1 MRPAEQTGG
10 RADLIEYPHA
20 SVLFEVGGATDWVQT
35 GELIQVGGAWRI
47 IDAPTAGAAAVAEQG
62 PADPNN
68 GGIAGATDPKVMAL
82 VNELTE
88 LDKKAPE
95 AGTPPNPALAKHH
108 LARNDLLEKIATECK
123 PEQREP
129 WIRQMADSL
138 STAAQNSAAGD
149 GAAMTRLTRLEEA
162 MAKGAP
168 GSNLA
173 AYVTYREM
181 QADYAVRITKEEYAA
196 AQKEWVDRL
205 TKFVEAYPKADD
217 AADALLQ
224 LGMVNEFLNKEVEA
238 KNWYG
243 VLVKNFGDSPQA
255 KKAAGSIARLE
266 LDGKALKLSGPTLTD
281 SNTVYNIEQ
290 SAGKVVVVYYWASWI
305 SQSASDFA
313 KLKAL
318 ADAQGKGVEIVC
330 VNLDGTPK
338 EARDFLA
345 TAPPV
350 GVHLYQSG
358 GMESK
363 LATDYGIMV
372 LPNLIVVGKDGKV
385 VNRNVQINTLD
396 EEVKKQLQK

>member
-1 MRPAEQTGG
+1 M
-10 RADLIEYPHA
+10 
-20 SVLFEVGGATDWVQT
+20 
-35 GELIQVGGAWRI
+35 
-47 IDAPTAGAAAVAEQG
+47 
-62 PADPNN
+62 
-68 GGIAGATDPKVMAL
+68 
-82 VNELTE
+82 
-88 LDKKAPE
+88 
-95 AGTPPNPALAKHH
+95 
-108 LARNDLLEKIATECK
+108 EKIAAECK

-129 WIRQMADSL
+129 WLRQMADSL
-138 STAAQNSAAGD
+138 STAAQNSPAGD
-149 GAAMTRLTRLEEA
+149 RAAMKRLVQLEESMVKA
-162 MAKGAP
+162 AP

-205 TKFVEAYPKADD
+205 TKFVETYSKAEDTP
-217 AADALLQ
+217 DALL
-224 LGMVNEFLNKEVEA
+224 
-238 KNWYG
+238 
-243 VLVKNFGDSPQA
+243 
-255 KKAAGSIARLE
+255 AAGHGQRVPEQGSGGEELVRRAGEELRRHAAGQEGGRLHRPAGAGRQAVQAGRP
-266 LDGKALKLSGPTLTD
+266 DADD
-281 SNTVYNIEQ
+281 SNTIYNIEQ

-305 SQSASDFA
+305 SQSAADFA

-318 ADAQGKGVEIVC
+318 ADAEGKGVEIVC

-338 EARDFLA
+338 EAHDFLA

-363 LATDYGIMV
+363 LATDYGITV

-396 EEVKKQLQK
+396 DEVKKQLQK